1 MRIGQWELRSIRDR
15 ILRDLYE
22 KPESDLTAR
31 KIRIAQQ
38 NREFFIEPLMS
49 TLSALPDEM
58 ISHNNEYILKI
69 NYGND
74 PEENKRVKE
83 NWVYRS
89 DKPIINPRR
98 LDGNTY
104 NSSPEQELDKRLY
117 EDAEILCKD
126 ILHLRAMKKEQ
137 SDYLVQTMDRES
149 GSLQLRKT
157 WPEYLHKYLP
167 PEPVKVPRKTKGT
180 GTKKVEEDKP
190 VVPDSFQTRLT
201 ENLLEGV

>member
-1 MRIGQWELRSIRDR
+1 MRIGQWELRSIRER

-22 KPESDLTAR
+22 RPENDLTAR
-31 KIRIAQQ
+31 KVRIAQQ

-58 ISHNNEYILKI
+58 VSHNNEYILKI

-180 GTKKVEEDKP
+180 GTKKVEIDKP
-190 VVPDSFQTRLT
+190 VVPDSFETRLT
-201 ENLLEGV
+201 ENLLEGA

>member
-1 MRIGQWELRSIRDR
+1 MRIGQWELRSIREK

-22 KPESDLTAR
+22 RPENDLTAR

-38 NREFFIEPLMS
+38 NREFFIEPLMP

-58 ISHNNEYILKI
+58 VSHNNEYILKI

-104 NSSPEQELDKRLY
+104 NASPQQELDKRLY

-180 GTKKVEEDKP
+180 GTKKVEIDKP
-190 VVPDSFQTRLT
+190 VVPNSFETRLT
-201 ENLLEGV
+201 ENLLEGA

>member
-1 MRIGQWELRSIRDR
+1 MRIGQWELRSIRER

-31 KIRIAQQ
+31 KTRIAQQ

-58 ISHNNEYILKI
+58 VAHNKEYILKI

-83 NWVYRS
+83 NWIYRS

-98 LDGNTY
+98 IDGNDY
-104 NSSPEQELDKRLY
+104 HSSPEQELDKRLY

-137 SDYLVQTMDRES
+137 SNYLVQTMDRET

-167 PEPVKVPRKTKGT
+167 PEPVKIPRKTKGK

-190 VVPDSFQTRLT
+190 AIPDSFQTRLT
-201 ENLLEGV
+201 ENLLEGA